1 MIAVVQRVLQ
11 ASVTVEAEGYCAQI
25 RRGLCVLLGVEQGD
39 GDPQADWMAG
49 KIARLRIFPDEQDK
63 MNRSVDDIDGEV
75 LVVSQFTLAADLS
88 RGNRP
93 GFSGAAEPG
102 LARALYGVFCARL
115 AGQGVPVETGEFA
128 AHRAVRLVND
138 GPVTLWTDSRGRSGG
153 RRGRR
158 GRAPARRRAEGGRRG
173 WATC

>member
-1 MIAVVQRVLQ
+1 MISVVQRVLQ

-75 LVVSQFTLAADLS
+75 LVVSQFTLAGDCS

-93 GFSGAAEPG
+93 SFAGAADPELGRRLYDRVCRQLETEHRLSVRTG
-102 LARALYGVFCARL
+102 LFGAKMQVSLL
-115 AGQGVPVETGEFA
+115 
-128 AHRAVRLVND
+128 ND
-138 GPVTLWTDSRGRSGG
+138 GPVTLII
-153 RRGRR
+153 RRG
-158 GRAPARRRAEGGRRG
+158 GSP
-173 WATC
+173 